1 MRTLRKNQQSMYY
14 ALQIGEV
21 PIYVRDNDGN
31 IIYQSYTDSDGNE
44 IFYLDDDGNKIP
56 MDTGE
61 SMIIY
66 GTPQEFDANIA
77 ESGGEAE
84 AQTFGLSVADYE
96 AVALYEKGAYPIVIG
111 ALVWRDSEPKCE
123 YDHEVPF
130 EIENADGEKVTVYST
145 VPEETS
151 ADYRVIKLSRSLS
164 FTRLILK
171 AIVK

>member
-1 MRTLRKNQQSMYY
+1 MRTLRRNQQSMYY

-21 PIYVRDNDGN
+21 PIYARDNDGN

-66 GTPQEFDANIA
+66 GTPQEFNANIA

-96 AVALYEKGAYPIVIG
+96 AVALCEKGAYPIVIG
-111 ALVWRDSEPKCE
+111 SLVWRDSKPKCE

-151 ADYRVIKLSRSLS
+151 ADYRVIKTPTSLN
-164 FTRLILK
+164 FTRAILK

>member
-1 MRTLRKNQQSMYY
+1 MACFTGRYAGRRLGSGRLRTLLKNKQSMKY

-21 PIYVRDNDGN
+21 PIYNRDEN
-31 IIYQSYTDSDGNE
+31 
-44 IFYLDDDGNKIP
+44 GNKIP
-56 MDTGE
+56 SETGE
-61 SMIIY
+61 PKIIY

-96 AVALYEKGAYPIVIG
+96 AVALYSKGEYPIVIG

-123 YDHEVPF
+123 YEHEVPF
-130 EIENADGEKVTVYST
+130 EIENDKGEKETVYST
-145 VPEETS
+145 VPDEFS
-151 ADYRVIKLSRSLS
+151 ADFRVIKTPTSQN
-164 FTRLILK
+164 FTRAILK

>member
-1 MRTLRKNQQSMYY
+1 MRTLRRNSQRMYY

-21 PIYVRDNDGN
+21 PIYNRDEEGN
-31 IIYQSYTDSDGNE
+31 ILYYE
-44 IFYLDDDGNKIP
+44 DDEGNKIP
-56 MDTGE
+56 YETGE
-61 SMIIY
+61 TQIIY

-130 EIENADGEKVTVYST
+130 EIENADGEKITVYST

-151 ADYRVIKLSRSLS
+151 ADYRVIKTPTSLN
-164 FTRLILK
+164 FTRAILK

>member
-1 MRTLRKNQQSMYY
+1 M
-14 ALQIGEV
+14 QIGEA
-21 PIYVRDNDGN
+21 PIYARDNDGN

-61 SMIIY
+61 TQIIY
-66 GTPQEFDANIA
+66 GTPKEFDANIA

-151 ADYRVIKLSRSLS
+151 ADYRVIKTPTSLN
-164 FTRLILK
+164 FTRAILK

>member
-1 MRTLRKNQQSMYY
+1 MKY

-21 PIYVRDNDGN
+21 PIYNRDENGEIIYEGYEDSDGN
-31 IIYQSYTDSDGNE
+31 IIP
-44 IFYLDDDGNKIP
+44 ILDENGNKIP
-56 MDTGE
+56 QETGE
-61 SMIIY
+61 TQIIY

-96 AVALYEKGAYPIVIG
+96 AVALYGKGTYPIVIG
-111 ALVWRDSEPKCE
+111 SLVWRNSEPKCE

-151 ADYRVIKLSRSLS
+151 ADYRVIKLNRSLS

>member
-1 MRTLRKNQQSMYY
+1 MYY
-14 ALQIGEV
+14 AFQIGEV
-21 PIYVRDNDGN
+21 PIPARDDDDN

-44 IFYLDDDGNKIP
+44 IFYLDENGNKIP
-56 MDTGE
+56 METGE
-61 SMIIY
+61 TQIIY
-66 GTPQEFDANIA
+66 GTPQEFDTNIA

-111 ALVWRDSEPKCE
+111 ALVWRDSDPKCE

-130 EIENADGEKVTVYST
+130 EIENADGEKITVYST

-151 ADYRVIKLSRSLS
+151 ADYRVIKTPTSLN
-164 FTRLILK
+164 FTRAILK

>member
-1 MRTLRKNQQSMYY
+1 MRTLRKNSQKMYY

-21 PIYVRDNDGN
+21 QIPARDNDGN

-44 IFYLDDDGNKIP
+44 IFFLDENGNKKP
-56 MDTGE
+56 YETGE
-61 SMIIY
+61 TKIIY
-66 GTPQEFDANIA
+66 GTPQEFNANIA

-151 ADYRVIKLSRSLS
+151 ADYRVIKIARSLN
-164 FTRLILK
+164 FEKAILS

>member
-1 MRTLRKNQQSMYY
+1 MRTLRRNTQKMYY

-21 PIYVRDNDGN
+21 PIYNRDENGEIIYESYEDSDGN
-31 IIYQSYTDSDGNE
+31 IIY
-44 IFYLDDDGNKIP
+44 ILDDDGNKIP
-56 MDTGE
+56 QETGE
-61 SMIIY
+61 TKIIY

-96 AVALYEKGAYPIVIG
+96 AVALYGKGTYPIVIG
-111 ALVWRDSEPKCE
+111 SLVWRNSEPKCE

-151 ADYRVIKLSRSLS
+151 ADYRVIKTPTSLN
-164 FTRLILK
+164 FTRAILK

>member
-1 MRTLRKNQQSMYY
+1 MRTLRKNSQSMYY

-21 PIYVRDNDGN
+21 PIYNRDEEGN
-31 IIYQSYTDSDGNE
+31 ILYYE
-44 IFYLDDDGNKIP
+44 DDDGNKIP
-56 MDTGE
+56 YETGE
-61 SMIIY
+61 TQIIY

-77 ESGGEAE
+77 ESCGEAE

-111 ALVWRDSEPKCE
+111 AIVWRDSEPKCE

-130 EIENADGEKVTVYST
+130 EIENEDGEKITVYST

-151 ADYRVIKLSRSLS
+151 ADYRVIKIARSLN
-164 FTRLILK
+164 FEKAILS

>member
-1 MRTLRKNQQSMYY
+1 MRTLRRNKQSMYY
-14 ALQIGEV
+14 ALQVGEV
-21 PIYVRDNDGN
+21 PIYARDNDGN

-44 IFYLDDDGNKIP
+44 IFYLNDDGNKIP

-66 GTPQEFDANIA
+66 GTPQEFDANVA

-111 ALVWRDSEPKCE
+111 ALVWRDSKPKCE

-145 VPEETS
+145 APEETS
-151 ADYRVIKLSRSLS
+151 ADYRVIKTPTSLN
-164 FTRLILK
+164 FTRAILK

>member
-1 MRTLRKNQQSMYY
+1 MYY

-21 PIYVRDNDGN
+21 PIPARDNDGN

-44 IFYLDDDGNKIP
+44 IFFLDENGNKKP
-56 MDTGE
+56 YETGE
-61 SMIIY
+61 TKIIY
-66 GTPQEFDANIA
+66 DTPQEFDANIA

-111 ALVWRDSEPKCE
+111 ALVWHDSEPKCE

-130 EIENADGEKVTVYST
+130 EIENADREKITVYST

-151 ADYRVIKLSRSLS
+151 ADYRVIKLNRSLS

>member
-1 MRTLRKNQQSMYY
+1 MRTLRKNTQRMYY

-21 PIYVRDNDGN
+21 PIYARDNDGN

-44 IFYLDDDGNKIP
+44 IFYLDDNGNKIP

-96 AVALYEKGAYPIVIG
+96 AVALYEKGACPIVIG

-130 EIENADGEKVTVYST
+130 EIENADGEKITVYST
-145 VPEETS
+145 VPEEAS
-151 ADYRVIKLSRSLS
+151 ADYRVIKTPTSLN
-164 FTRLILK
+164 FTRAILK

>member
-1 MRTLRKNQQSMYY
+1 MYY

-21 PIYVRDNDGN
+21 PIYARDNDGN

-130 EIENADGEKVTVYST
+130 EIENADGERVTVYST

-151 ADYRVIKLSRSLS
+151 ADYRVIKTPTSLN
-164 FTRLILK
+164 FTRAILK

>member
-1 MRTLRKNQQSMYY
+1 MRTLRRNAQKMYY

-21 PIYVRDNDGN
+21 QIPVRDNDGN
-31 IIYQSYTDSDGNE
+31 IVYQSYTDSDGNE
-44 IFYLDDDGNKIP
+44 IFYLDENGNKMP
-56 MDTGE
+56 METGE
-61 SMIIY
+61 SKIIY

-96 AVALYEKGAYPIVIG
+96 AVALYEKSAYPIVIG

-151 ADYRVIKLSRSLS
+151 ADYRVIKTPTSLN
-164 FTRLILK
+164 FTRAILK

>member
-1 MRTLRKNQQSMYY
+1 MYY
-14 ALQIGEV
+14 ALQVGEV
-21 PIYVRDNDGN
+21 PIYARDNDGN

-61 SMIIY
+61 PQIIY

-111 ALVWRDSEPKCE
+111 ALVWRDSKPKCE

-151 ADYRVIKLSRSLS
+151 ADYRVIKLNRSLS

>member
-1 MRTLRKNQQSMYY
+1 MYY

-21 PIYVRDNDGN
+21 PIYARDNDGN

-56 MDTGE
+56 QETGE
-61 SMIIY
+61 NQIIY
-66 GTPQEFDANIA
+66 GTPQKFDANIA

-111 ALVWRDSEPKCE
+111 ALVWRDSKPKCE

-130 EIENADGEKVTVYST
+130 EIENSDGEKVTVYST

-151 ADYRVIKLSRSLS
+151 ADYRVIKTPTSLN
-164 FTRLILK
+164 FTRAILK

>member
-1 MRTLRKNQQSMYY
+1 MYY
-14 ALQIGEV
+14 ALQVGEV
-21 PIYVRDNDGN
+21 PIYARDNDGN

-66 GTPQEFDANIA
+66 GTPQEFDANVA
-77 ESGGEAE
+77 ETGGEAE

-111 ALVWRDSEPKCE
+111 ALVWRDSKPKCE

-145 VPEETS
+145 APEETS
-151 ADYRVIKLSRSLS
+151 ADYRVIKTPTSLN
-164 FTRLILK
+164 FTRAILK

>member
-1 MRTLRKNQQSMYY
+1 MRTLRKNSQKMYY

-21 PIYVRDNDGN
+21 QIPARDNDGN

-44 IFYLDDDGNKIP
+44 IFFLDDDGNKIP

-96 AVALYEKGAYPIVIG
+96 AVALYEKGAYPIAIG
-111 ALVWRDSEPKCE
+111 ALVWRESKPKCE

-151 ADYRVIKLSRSLS
+151 ADYRVIKTPTSLN
-164 FTRLILK
+164 FTRAILK

>member
-1 MRTLRKNQQSMYY
+1 MRTLRKNKQSMHY

-21 PIYVRDNDGN
+21 QIPVRDDDGN

-44 IFYLDDDGNKIP
+44 IFFLDENGNKKP
-56 MDTGE
+56 METGE
-61 SMIIY
+61 SKIIY

-130 EIENADGEKVTVYST
+130 EIENADGEKITVYST

-151 ADYRVIKLSRSLS
+151 ADYRVIKTSTSLN
-164 FTRLILK
+164 FTRVILK

>member
-1 MRTLRKNQQSMYY
+1 MYY

-21 PIYVRDNDGN
+21 PIYSRDEEGN
-31 IIYQSYTDSDGNE
+31 ILYYE
-44 IFYLDDDGNKIP
+44 DDEGNKIP
-56 MDTGE
+56 YETGE
-61 SMIIY
+61 TQIIY

-96 AVALYEKGAYPIVIG
+96 AVALYEKGAYQIVIG

-151 ADYRVIKLSRSLS
+151 ADYRTIKIARSLN
-164 FTRLILK
+164 FEKAILS

>member
-1 MRTLRKNQQSMYY
+1 MRTLRRNKQSMKY

-21 PIYVRDNDGN
+21 PIYNRDKNGEIIYESYEDSEGNVIYILDNDGN
-31 IIYQSYTDSDGNE
+31 KMPQE
-44 IFYLDDDGNKIP
+44 
-56 MDTGE
+56 TGE
-61 SMIIY
+61 SKIIY

-123 YDHEVPF
+123 YDHEVSF
-130 EIENADGEKVTVYST
+130 EIENADGEKITVYST
-145 VPEETS
+145 VPIETS
-151 ADYRVIKLSRSLS
+151 ADYRVIKTPTSLS
-164 FTRLILK
+164 FTKAILK
-171 AIVK
+171 AMVK

>member
-1 MRTLRKNQQSMYY
+1 MRTLRKNTQRMYY

-21 PIYVRDNDGN
+21 PIYARDNDGN

-61 SMIIY
+61 TQIIY

-111 ALVWRDSEPKCE
+111 ALVWRDGEPKCE
-123 YDHEVPF
+123 YNHEVPF

-151 ADYRVIKLSRSLS
+151 ADYRVIKTPTSLN
-164 FTRLILK
+164 FTRAILK

>member
-1 MRTLRKNQQSMYY
+1 MRTLRRNSQSMYY
-14 ALQIGEV
+14 ALQIGKV
-21 PIYVRDNDGN
+21 PIYSRDEEGN
-31 IIYQSYTDSDGNE
+31 ILYYEDG
-44 IFYLDDDGNKIP
+44 DGNKIP
-56 MDTGE
+56 YETGE
-61 SMIIY
+61 TQIIY

-96 AVALYEKGAYPIVIG
+96 AVALYEKGAYPIIIG
-111 ALVWRDSEPKCE
+111 SLVWRDSEPKCE

-130 EIENADGEKVTVYST
+130 EIENADGEKITVYST

-151 ADYRVIKLSRSLS
+151 ADYRVIKIARSLNFEKS
-164 FTRLILK
+164 ILS

>member
-1 MRTLRKNQQSMYY
+1 MRTLRRNQQSMYY

-21 PIYVRDNDGN
+21 PIYARDNDGN

-44 IFYLDDDGNKIP
+44 IFYLDDNGNKIP

-111 ALVWRDSEPKCE
+111 SLVWRDSEPKCE

-130 EIENADGEKVTVYST
+130 EIENDDGEKVTVYST

-151 ADYRVIKLSRSLS
+151 ADYRVIKTPTSLN
-164 FTRLILK
+164 FTRVILK

>member
-1 MRTLRKNQQSMYY
+1 MRTLRKNTQRMYY

-21 PIYVRDNDGN
+21 PIYNRDEEGN
-31 IIYQSYTDSDGNE
+31 ILYYEDGE
-44 IFYLDDDGNKIP
+44 GNKIP
-56 MDTGE
+56 YETGE
-61 SMIIY
+61 TQIIY

-96 AVALYEKGAYPIVIG
+96 AVALYEKSAYPIVIG

-130 EIENADGEKVTVYST
+130 EIENDNGEKETVYST
-145 VPEETS
+145 VPDEFS
-151 ADYRVIKLSRSLS
+151 ADFRVIKVISSLN
-164 FTRLILK
+164 FDKAILK

>member
-21 PIYVRDNDGN
+21 PIPARDNDGN
-31 IIYQSYTDSDGNE
+31 IIYQSYMDSDGNE
-44 IFYLDDDGNKIP
+44 IFFLDENGNKKP
-56 MDTGE
+56 YETGE
-61 SMIIY
+61 TKIIY

-130 EIENADGEKVTVYST
+130 EIENADREKITVYST

-151 ADYRVIKLSRSLS
+151 ADYRVIKTPTSLN
-164 FTRLILK
+164 FTRAILK

>member
-1 MRTLRKNQQSMYY
+1 MYY
-14 ALQIGEV
+14 ALQVGEV
-21 PIYVRDNDGN
+21 PIYARDNDGN

-44 IFYLDDDGNKIP
+44 IFYLNDDGNKIP

-66 GTPQEFDANIA
+66 GTPQEFDANVA

-111 ALVWRDSEPKCE
+111 ALVWRDSKPKCE

-145 VPEETS
+145 APEETS
-151 ADYRVIKLSRSLS
+151 ADYRVIKTPTSLN
-164 FTRLILK
+164 FTRAILK

>member
-1 MRTLRKNQQSMYY
+1 MQCLRKNMQFMYY

-21 PIYVRDNDGN
+21 PIYNRYENGDIIYESYEDSDGN
-31 IIYQSYTDSDGNE
+31 IIY
-44 IFYLDDDGNKIP
+44 ILDDDGNKIP
-56 MDTGE
+56 QETGE
-61 SMIIY
+61 NQIIY

-151 ADYRVIKLSRSLS
+151 ADYRVIKTPTSLN
-164 FTRLILK
+164 FTRAILK

>member
-1 MRTLRKNQQSMYY
+1 MRTLRRNTQKMYY

-21 PIYVRDNDGN
+21 PIYNRDENEEIIYDYYEDSDGN
-31 IIYQSYTDSDGNE
+31 IIY
-44 IFYLDDDGNKIP
+44 ILDENGEKIP
-56 MDTGE
+56 LGDGSTK
-61 SMIIY
+61 IIY

-111 ALVWRDSEPKCE
+111 CLVWRDSEPKCE

-151 ADYRVIKLSRSLS
+151 ADYRVIKTPTSLN
-164 FTRLILK
+164 FTRAILK

>member
-1 MRTLRKNQQSMYY
+1 MRTLRKNSQSMYY

-21 PIYVRDNDGN
+21 PIYARDNDGN

-96 AVALYEKGAYPIVIG
+96 AVALYEKGAYSIVIG
-111 ALVWRDSEPKCE
+111 SLVWRDSEPKCE

-151 ADYRVIKLSRSLS
+151 ADYRVIKTPTSLN
-164 FTRLILK
+164 FTRLVLK